1 MALRA
6 NAGAAALAAGG
17 TPQASYILRM
27 RPNLILFW
35 LAAAAC
41 LVAHVAIVRSVVRSR
56 QSEKWTAD
64 MTWAVV
70 PAIGLLAI
78 FLWTWH
84 VLHAVPPA

>member
-1 MALRA
+1 
-6 NAGAAALAAGG
+6 
-17 TPQASYILRM
+17 M
-27 RPNLILFW
+27 RSNLILFW

-41 LVAHVAIVRSVVRSR
+41 LVAHVAIVRSVVRAR
-56 QSEKWTAD
+56 QPTRWVAD
-64 MTWAVV
+64 ATWAVV